1 MNARIWLAWGLLV
14 CAWASAGAAEGPIA
28 AVKFRAGQPVTPAPD
43 GTIFC
48 EAEEFAVERP
58 GWQARPWGENYFA
71 GTFANTFLSRKAFL
85 GAPEDGE
92 ETAATITVNV
102 TEAGRYLVLVRYEA
116 TYRFQNQ
123 FRVKIEQAGRV
134 RMDRLYGARDNVRIW
149 PFGERLKKEV
159 AWSWGAVE
167 NMVWEGHDAAADLD
181 RGPAKITLMAGPQPA
196 PQARR
201 NVDLVMLTRDEAQ
214 VRQRIEKESYL
225 PLDGI
230 LTQAGD
236 VWARLTN
243 QPDGSAMTLTF
254 PNGTE
259 HSPYWVHQRTW
270 KPVVVK
276 ADPGKTV
283 EWTEVGSVLDTLNDG
298 QWNIQAA
305 PVEKD
310 RPLHYKLELG
320 VRTAAG
326 VIEKIAEFE
335 SREPALRLT
344 YQADTRYAR
353 RFGTQEQVLLD
364 LLAYLKTIPM
374 RGRTPS
380 QTLIY
385 GYTFTPG
392 LSPRYD
398 AAVREF
404 RAMFGLRLTSP
415 EPIAGTYVDWRG
427 QSPEQLEETCK
438 KLSETERRNIA
449 VVSLGDEIGLPAPDA
464 KAATEGFVAF
474 LKSQGVAAN
483 EVNPASGGDWSKLV
497 FSPDPNLKQ
506 SQPALYYWSLRYQH
520 QFGIQAIKRQTDV
533 LRRWLPNAGIGANFS
548 PQHGSPGQFYLGQ
561 VFQWVNCFRQDGLTL
576 PWAEDYAWGIPLGTQ
591 QMNACNLDL
600 FRAALRGKPDRKI
613 LYYVM
618 PHWPGNTPN
627 SWRRMFHNALGHGM
641 KIVDL
646 FEFRPVQAAYTEN
659 HVSNPETYA
668 TVLRTFRELGQYEDI
683 VQAGQRRPAE
693 VGLWFSETSD
703 IWADYEG
710 SFGAAKRA
718 LYIAILHQQLPLDF
732 LVEQDA
738 LDGTLARYKV
748 LYLADR
754 HVSRAAS
761 AKIAA
766 WVQAGGRLLATA
778 GAGMFDEYH
787 QRNKTLR
794 ELLGAEMTALV
805 EPADTQVGFMK
816 QDLPF
821 ARALDT
827 VTWSGQ
833 WLPVTGAIARL
844 KASSEATVEG
854 TYLDGSP
861 AVVARQ
867 VGKGEVRVCGF
878 LPGLTY
884 FHPAIPRRPV
894 DRGTTDDSMAHF
906 VPTQFDP
913 AAGRLIGSIAEHLVR
928 PVTCSQPLVEASLI
942 ESPAGSIIV
951 LANWSGKPVRDLA
964 VTTHL
969 PLPARNATLA
979 SGVKLT
985 VSKDGPRTAYT
996 FDLDVA
1002 DVLVLR

>member
-1 MNARIWLAWGLLV
+1 MSKTWLGWGLLV
-14 CAWASAGAAEGPIA
+14 WAWASAGAAEGPIA
-28 AVKFRAGQPVTPAPD
+28 AVTYRSGQPVRPAPD
-43 GTIFC
+43 GTILC
-48 EAEEFAVERP
+48 EAEEFAVDQP

-85 GAPEDGE
+85 GAPEDGA
-92 ETAATITVNV
+92 ETTATLAVQV
-102 TEAGRYLVLVRYEA
+102 AEPGRYLVLVRYEA
-116 TYRFQNQ
+116 THRFQTQ

-134 RMDRLYGARDNVRIW
+134 RMDRLYGATDNVKIW
-149 PFGERLKKEV
+149 PFGERLKTHV

-167 NMVWEGHDAAADLD
+167 NVVWEGHDAAADLD
-181 RGPAKITLMAGPQPA
+181 RGLAKITLVAGPQPA

-201 NVDLVMLTRDEAQ
+201 HVDLVMLTRDEAQ
-214 VRQRIEKESYL
+214 VRQRIEKENYL
-225 PLDGI
+225 PLDGM

-236 VWARLTN
+236 VWARLIN
-243 QPDGSAMTLTF
+243 QPDGSAMRLTL

-259 HSPYWVHQRTW
+259 HSPYWVHLRTW
-270 KPVVVK
+270 KPVVMT
-276 ADPGKTV
+276 AEPGQTV
-283 EWTEVGSVLDTLNDG
+283 DWTEVGSLLDTLNDG
-298 QWNIQAA
+298 QWNLKAA
-305 PVEKD
+305 SVEPD
-310 RPLHYKLELG
+310 RPLHYRLELG

-326 VIEKIAEFE
+326 AIDKIAEFE
-335 SREPALRLT
+335 SRQPALRLT

-353 RFGTQEQVLLD
+353 RFGVQEQVLFD
-364 LLAYLKTIPM
+364 LLAYLKKIPM
-374 RGRTPS
+374 RGRTPT
-380 QTLIY
+380 QTPIY

-404 RAMFGLRLTSP
+404 RELFSLRLTSP
-415 EPIAGTYVDWRG
+415 EPVAGTYVDWRG
-427 QSPEQLEETCK
+427 QSPEKLQETCK

-464 KAATEGFVAF
+464 QAATEGFVAF
-474 LKSQGVAAN
+474 LKAQRVAAS
-483 EVNPASGGDWSKLV
+483 EVDPASGGDWSKV
-497 FSPDPNLKQ
+497 AFSPDLQLKK
-506 SQPALYYWSLRYQH
+506 SKPALYYWSLRYRH
-520 QFGIQAIKRQTDV
+520 HFGIQAIKRQTDV

-668 TVLRTFRELGQYEDI
+668 AVLRTFRELGLYEDL

-693 VGLWFSETSD
+693 AGLWFSETSD

-710 SFGAAKRA
+710 SFGTAKRA

-738 LDGTLARYKV
+738 LDGTLARYRV
-748 LYLADR
+748 LYLTDR
-754 HVSRAAS
+754 HVSRAAA

-766 WVQAGGRLLATA
+766 WVQGGGRLFATA

-787 QRNKTLR
+787 QPNQTLR
-794 ELLGAEMTALV
+794 ELLGVELTSLA
-805 EPADTQVGFMK
+805 EPADAQVAFIK

-821 ARALDT
+821 ARALDA
-827 VTWSGQ
+827 VTWSGH
-833 WLPVTGAIARL
+833 WLGVTGAVARL
-844 KASSEATVEG
+844 KAGSGATVEG

-861 AVVARQ
+861 AVVARHA
-867 VGKGEVRVCGF
+867 GKGEVRTCGF

-894 DRGTTDDSMAHF
+894 DRGATDDSMTHF

-913 AAGRLIGSIAEHLVR
+913 AAARLIGSIAEPLVR
-928 PVTCSQPLVEASLI
+928 PVTCSQPLVEASVI
-942 ESPAGSIIV
+942 ESPSGAVIV
-951 LANWSGKPVRDLA
+951 LANWSGGPVRDLA
-964 VTTHL
+964 VTAHI
-969 PLPARNATLA
+969 PLPSRQAALA
-979 SGVKLT
+979 SGAKLK
-985 VSKDGPRTAYT
+985 VSTDGARTT
-996 FDLDVA
+996 FCFDLDVA
-1002 DVLVLR
+1002 DVLMLR

>member
-1 MNARIWLAWGLLV
+1 MSGRTWWAWGLLV
-14 CAWASAGAAEGPIA
+14 CAWASAEAAEEPIA
-28 AVKFRAGQPVTPAPD
+28 AAKFRGGRPVTPAPD
-43 GTIFC
+43 GTMFC
-48 EAEEFAVERP
+48 EAEEFAVEKP
-58 GWQARPWGENYFA
+58 GWQSRPWGENYYA

-85 GAPEDGE
+85 GAAADGE

-102 TEAGRYLVLVRYEA
+102 ADAGRYLVLVRYEA

-123 FRVKIEQAGRV
+123 FRVHIEQAGRV
-134 RMDRLYGARDNVRIW
+134 RLDRLYGARDNVKIW

-167 NMVWEGHDAAADLD
+167 NVVWEGHDAYANLD
-181 RGPAKITLMAGPQPA
+181 RGPAKITLIAGPQPA

-201 NVDLVMLTRDEAQ
+201 NVDLVMLTRDEDQ
-214 VRQRIEKESYL
+214 VRQRIEKEGYL
-225 PLDGI
+225 PLDGM

-236 VWARLTN
+236 VWARLVN
-243 QPDGSAMTLTF
+243 QPDGSAMTLTL

-270 KPVVVK
+270 KPVVMT
-276 ADPGKTV
+276 AEPGKTAD
-283 EWTEVGSVLDTLNDG
+283 WTEVGSVLDTLNDG
-298 QWNIQAA
+298 QWNLKAA
-305 PVEKD
+305 AAEKD

-326 VIEKIAEFE
+326 AVEKIAEFE
-335 SREPALRLT
+335 SRETALGLT
-344 YQADTRYAR
+344 YQADTRYSR
-353 RFGTQEQVLLD
+353 RFGTQEQILFD
-364 LLAYLKTIPM
+364 LLAYLKTIPV
-374 RGRTPS
+374 RGRTPL

-392 LSPRYD
+392 LNPRYD

-404 RAMFGLRLTSP
+404 RALFGLRLTSP

-464 KAATEGFVAF
+464 KAATEGFAAF
-474 LKSQGVAAN
+474 LKAQGVAAT
-483 EVNPASGGDWSKLV
+483 EVDPACGGDWSKLA
-497 FSPDPNLKQ
+497 FSPDPKLK
-506 SQPALYYWSLRYQH
+506 SSRPALYYWSVRYQH

-533 LRRWLPNAGIGANFS
+533 LRRWLSNAGIGANFS
-548 PQHGSPGQFYLGQ
+548 PQHGSPGQFYMGQ
-561 VFQWVNCFRQDGLTL
+561 VFQWVTCFRQDGLTL
-576 PWAEDYAWGIPLGTQ
+576 PWAEDYAWGVPLGTQ

-618 PHWPGNTPN
+618 PHWPGNTPA

-693 VGLWFSETSD
+693 AGLWFSETSD

-718 LYIAILHQQLPLDF
+718 LVIAILHQQLPLDF

-738 LDGTLARYKV
+738 LDGTLAHYKV
-748 LYLADR
+748 LYLTDR

-766 WVQAGGRLLATA
+766 WVQGGGRLLATA

-787 QRNKTLR
+787 QPNKTLR
-794 ELLGAEMTALV
+794 ELLGAEMTSLV
-805 EPADTQVGFMK
+805 APEDTQVDFIK

-827 VTWSGQ
+827 VTWSGH
-833 WLPVTGAIARL
+833 WLPVTGAVARL
-844 KASSEATVEG
+844 KAGPEATVEG
-854 TYLDGSP
+854 TFLDGSP
-861 AVVARQ
+861 AVVTRQ
-867 VGKGEVRVCGF
+867 VGKGEVRTCGF

-894 DRGTTDDSMAHF
+894 DRGSTDDSMAHF

-913 AAGRLIGSIAEHLVR
+913 AAGRLVGSIAESVAR
-928 PVTCSQPLVEASLI
+928 PVTCNQPLVEASLI
-942 ESPAGSIIV
+942 ESPAGTIV
-951 LANWSGKPVRDLA
+951 VLTNWSGRPVRDCA
-964 VTTHL
+964 VTAHI
-969 PLPARNATLA
+969 PLPARSAALA
-979 SGVKLT
+979 SGAKLT
-985 VSKDGPRTAYT
+985 AGKDGERTVYT